1 MAWNGPQNQRG
12 FISPGVTLQRKY
24 SPHILS
30 WMCYHMYLY
39 SINTRWYIP
48 DTQKFNGS
56 SCSPN
61 LRRLVGHGYR
71 LCQLCFAAQQWSN
84 CWIIADQGHLPMTNQ
99 WHEKPRA
106 MKEIP
111 QSHPIIVGW
120 LVHIPFA
127 SCNNPLSSP
136 INTHLSSPNFTRE
149 WATSTFSTVPYLYII
164 SGVRS
169 PVEHDVYLFAW
180 KWT

>member
-1 MAWNGPQNQRG
+1 MVAVIR
-12 FISPGVTLQRKY
+12 ISWGYKLNTTRAGVFHSSFLTLWEWQGCICTRWILDGTFLIHKNSTDHPALRILEDLLAMVIGYANYALLLQR
-24 SPHILS
+24 
-30 WMCYHMYLY
+30 
-39 SINTRWYIP
+39 
-48 DTQKFNGS
+48 
-56 SCSPN
+56 
-61 LRRLVGHGYR
+61 
-71 LCQLCFAAQQWSN
+71 
-84 CWIIADQGHLPMTNQ
+84 HLPMTNQ

-149 WATSTFSTVPYLYII
+149 
-164 SGVRS
+164 
-169 PVEHDVYLFAW
+169 
-180 KWT
+180 